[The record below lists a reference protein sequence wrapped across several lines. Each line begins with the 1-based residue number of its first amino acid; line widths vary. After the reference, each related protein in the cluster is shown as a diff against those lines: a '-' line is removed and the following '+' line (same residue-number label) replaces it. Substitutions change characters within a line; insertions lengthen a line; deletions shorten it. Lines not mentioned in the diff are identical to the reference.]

1 MTKDFEVM
9 ISRLDLIHIG
19 FKPNQASVMIRE
31 AKEHLSTVEGISFY
45 SNRQVGVVPARII
58 EKLFDI
64 QIIK

>member
-19 FKPNQASVMIRE
+19 FKPHQASVMIRE

>member
-1 MTKDFEVM
+1 MNKDFEVM
-9 ISRLDLIHIG
+9 VSRSDLIQIG
-19 FKPNQASVMIRE
+19 FKPHQASVMIRE
-31 AKEHLSTVEGISFY
+31 AKKHLSIVEGISFY